1 MTPLY
6 DLTLP
11 WPPPELSPNK
21 RLHWA
26 QLAKAK
32 QKYRNECYLHAI
44 AQNAKKIT
52 ADRLEIGLEFVPPNR
67 RKFDL
72 DNLLA
77 RMKAG
82 LDGLADVLG
91 VDDSRWSISMERSC
105 APVPPGFVLVAV
117 TPISPESA

>member
-1 MTPLY
+1 MLEIN
-6 DLTLP
+6 LP
-11 WPPPELSPNK
+11 WPPATLSPNA
-21 RLHWA
+21 RQHWA

-32 QKYRNECYLHAI
+32 KAFRADCYLTAI
-44 AQNAKKIT
+44 EQGARPIK
-52 ADRLEIGLEFVPPNR
+52 ADRLHLHLQFVPPTR
-67 RKFDL
+67 RKFDI

-105 APVPPGFVLVAV
+105 APLPPGFVLVTV
-117 TPISPESA
+117 TPISQEPL

>member
-1 MTPLY
+1 MKPLY

-11 WPPPELSPNK
+11 WPPSELSPNA
-21 RLHWA
+21 RQHWA

-67 RKFDL
+67 RKFDI
-72 DNLLA
+72 DNLLG
-77 RMKAG
+77 RMKSG

-91 VDDSRWSISMERSC
+91 VDDSRWSIRMARSC
-105 APVPPGFVLVAV
+105 APLPPGFVLVTV
-117 TPISPESA
+117 TPISREPL

>member
-1 MTPLY
+1 MAEIIV
-6 DLTLP
+6 TLP
-11 WPPPELSPNK
+11 WPPSELSPNQ
-21 RLHWA
+21 RQHWA

-32 QKYRNECYLHAI
+32 KSYRQACWATATSQGARHI
-44 AQNAKKIT
+44 Q
-52 ADRLEIGLEFVPPNR
+52 ADRLHVALKFVPPNR

-91 VDDSRWSISMERSC
+91 VDDSRWQISLER
-105 APVPPGFVLVAV
+105 ANDPKAPGFVLVRITHIPGA
-117 TPISPESA
+117 A